1 MLFVNSTKLL
11 KIHYLCIVKPK
22 IFIVMKNIL
31 RIAVLVA
38 IFALVPISQAQDTID
53 TTYYRYNFHR
63 PPRLVDTAVGLVL
76 PPMPPTLIDSLTGQ
90 EVIDPLTG
98 DPVPACPNG
107 LGFSNLY
114 VSEGWTVYEADVDP
128 WIPMF
133 YACRMNQSVSTIYG
147 LAVYLDHIADFTA
160 GDSAMFILAERSH
173 VTGRVTPFD
182 TIVLKGGEVGIS
194 RHMEIPLMP
203 SNVEGL
209 RYSVHN
215 SCIDTVKY
223 ARVMEFYLD
232 TPHQLDGDSLYISP
246 RFEHEHHSRFNV
258 AYIDER
264 YLTYNFPLEI
274 YDESR
279 WGEYFEVWVPN
290 DPYFKTFSTP
300 IIAPL
305 PEWEE
310 ALLDTLI
317 PMPTKPD
324 NPDPDDPQNPDDPND
339 PDNPDNPNNPDNPQ
353 DPQNPEGPENPGG
366 DEGIGEVVGSQ
377 QSAVSIYPNPAS
389 GYAVVTCDAEI
400 RELTLCDVNG
410 RLLLSMR
417 NCGGSAKVDT
427 SVLAPGVYM
436 LRVTTAAGTATR
448 KLAVEP

>member
-1 MLFVNSTKLL
+1 MA
-11 KIHYLCIVKPK
+11 IHYLCIVKPE

-63 PPRLVDTAVGLVL
+63 PPRFIDTAVGVVL

-90 EVIDPLTG
+90 EVIDQVTG
-98 DPVPACPNG
+98 EPVPACPNG
-107 LGFSNLY
+107 LGFSNFY
-114 VSEGWTVYEADVDP
+114 VSEGSTAYLVTDP
-128 WIPMF
+128 WIPIF
-133 YACRMNQSVSTIYG
+133 YPCKMNRQENTIYG

-209 RYSVHN
+209 RHSVHN

-246 RFEHEHHSRFNV
+246 RFEREHHSRFYV
-258 AYIDER
+258 AYFDEK
-264 YLTYNFPLEI
+264 YLTYNFSLTI
-274 YDESR
+274 FDESQ
-279 WGEYFEVWVPN
+279 WGEYWEEWGP
-290 DPYFKTFSTP
+290 TILEGQAFSTP

-310 ALLDTLI
+310 GLFDTLI

-324 NPDPDDPQNPDDPND
+324 NPDPGDPQNPDDPND
-339 PDNPDNPNNPDNPQ
+339 PYNPNNPNNPDDPNNPDNPQ
-353 DPQNPEGPENPGG
+353 DPQNPEDPENPGG
-366 DEGIGEVVGSQ
+366 DEGIGRADAFGLT
-377 QSAVSIYPNPAS
+377 IYPNPAS
-389 GYAVVTCDAEI
+389 GYAVITSDSPI
-400 RELTLCDVNG
+400 HELTLRDING
-410 RLLLSMR
+410 RLLLSLH
-417 NCGGSAKVDT
+417 NCGDSAKIDT
-427 SVLAPGVYM
+427 SGLVPGMYM
-436 LRVTTAAGTATR
+436 LRVTTDAGTATR
-448 KLAVEP
+448 KLAVR